1 LTVSK
6 NASVG
11 TQTLRV
17 TPALLKDLRMLR
29 VAVCH
34 PDDADG
40 AQLVQQLQR
49 IGCQVQAFWP
59 PLPQLPEGVELVFLA
74 VRPDIIALD
83 FAWCS
88 GENSPALIAV
98 VAYENPTIVEAVL
111 RIGAKAI
118 LPAPV
123 RSFGL
128 LSALVL
134 ARALNGQIGAQSK
147 RIAKLELKL
156 AGQRNVLEATRILS
170 VSRGI
175 SDDAAFDLI
184 RNQAMAKRVTKEE
197 IATAIVNANDVLNFA
212 R

>member
-1 LTVSK
+1 
-6 NASVG
+6 
-11 TQTLRV
+11 
-17 TPALLKDLRMLR
+17 LLKDLRMLR
-29 VAVCH
+29 VAVFH

-83 FAWCS
+83 FAWVS

-134 ARALNGQIGAQSK
+134 ARQLNGQIGAQSK

>member
-1 LTVSK
+1 MSK
-6 NASVG
+6 NASLG

-29 VAVCH
+29 VAVFH

-40 AQLVQQLQR
+40 TQLVQQLQR

-74 VRPDIIALD
+74 VRPDIVALD
-83 FAWCS
+83 FAWVS

-134 ARALNGQIGAQSK
+134 ARALNAQIGAQSK

>member
-1 LTVSK
+1 MVSK

-29 VAVCH
+29 VAVFH

-88 GENSPALIAV
+88 GENSPALVAV

-134 ARALNGQIGAQSK
+134 ARQLNGQIGTQAK
-147 RIAKLELKL
+147 RIVKLELKL

>member
-1 LTVSK
+1 MSK
-6 NASVG
+6 NASLG

-29 VAVCH
+29 VAVFH

-40 AQLVQQLQR
+40 TQLVQQLQR

-83 FAWCS
+83 FTWCS

-134 ARALNGQIGAQSK
+134 ARALNAQIGAQSR

>member
-1 LTVSK
+1 MSK

-29 VAVCH
+29 VAVFH

-59 PLPQLPEGVELVFLA
+59 PLPQLPEGVEVVFLA

-83 FAWCS
+83 FTWCS

-134 ARALNGQIGAQSK
+134 ARQLNGQIGAQSK

-184 RNQAMAKRVTKEE
+184 RNQAMTKRVTKEE

>member
-1 LTVSK
+1 MSK

-29 VAVCH
+29 IAVFH

-83 FAWCS
+83 FTWCS

-134 ARALNGQIGAQSK
+134 ARQLNGQIGAQSK

-184 RNQAMAKRVTKEE
+184 RNQAMTKRVTKEE

>member
-1 LTVSK
+1 VSK

-29 VAVCH
+29 VAVFH

-83 FAWCS
+83 FTWCS

-134 ARALNGQIGAQSK
+134 ARQLNGQIGAQSK

-184 RNQAMAKRVTKEE
+184 RNQAMTKRVTKEE

>member
-1 LTVSK
+1 MSK

-29 VAVCH
+29 IAVFH

-59 PLPQLPEGVELVFLA
+59 PLPQLPEGVEVVFLA

-83 FAWCS
+83 FTWCS

-134 ARALNGQIGAQSK
+134 ARQLNGQIGAQSK

-184 RNQAMAKRVTKEE
+184 RNQAMTKRVTKEE

>member
-29 VAVCH
+29 VAVFH

-83 FAWCS
+83 FAWVS

>member
-1 LTVSK
+1 MSK

-29 VAVCH
+29 VAVFH

-83 FAWCS
+83 FTWCS

-134 ARALNGQIGAQSK
+134 ARQLNGQIGAQSK

-184 RNQAMAKRVTKEE
+184 RNQAMTKRVTKEE
-197 IATAIVNANDVLNFA
+197 IATAIVNANDVMNFA

>member
-1 LTVSK
+1 MSK
-6 NASVG
+6 NVSVG

-29 VAVCH
+29 IAVFH

-83 FAWCS
+83 FTWCS

-134 ARALNGQIGAQSK
+134 ARQLNGQIGAQSK

-184 RNQAMAKRVTKEE
+184 RNQAMTKRVTKEE

>member
-1 LTVSK
+1 MSK

-29 VAVCH
+29 VAVFH

-83 FAWCS
+83 FTWCS

-134 ARALNGQIGAQSK
+134 ARQLNGQIGAQSK

-184 RNQAMAKRVTKEE
+184 RNQAMTKRVTKEE

>member
-1 LTVSK
+1 VSK
-6 NASVG
+6 NVSVG

-29 VAVCH
+29 IAVFH

-59 PLPQLPEGVELVFLA
+59 PLPQLPEGVEVVFLA

-88 GENSPALIAV
+88 GEGSPTLIAV

-134 ARALNGQIGAQSK
+134 ARQLHGQIGAQSK

-197 IATAIVNANDVLNFA
+197 IATAIVDANDVLNFA

>member
-1 LTVSK
+1 MSK

-29 VAVCH
+29 VAVFH

-88 GENSPALIAV
+88 GEGSPTLIAV

-134 ARALNGQIGAQSK
+134 ARQLNGQIGAQSK

-184 RNQAMAKRVTKEE
+184 RNQAMTKRVTKEE

>member
-1 LTVSK
+1 MSK
-6 NASVG
+6 NASLG

-29 VAVCH
+29 VAVFH

-40 AQLVQQLQR
+40 TQLVQQLQR

-74 VRPDIIALD
+74 VRPDIVALD
-83 FAWCS
+83 FDWCS

-134 ARALNGQIGAQSK
+134 ARALNAQIGAQSK

>member
-1 LTVSK
+1 MSK
-6 NASVG
+6 NVSVG

-29 VAVCH
+29 VAVFH

-83 FAWCS
+83 FTWCS

-134 ARALNGQIGAQSK
+134 ARQLNGQIGAQSK

-184 RNQAMAKRVTKEE
+184 RNQAMTQRVTKEE

>member
-1 LTVSK
+1 MSK
-6 NASVG
+6 NASLG

-29 VAVCH
+29 VAVFH

-40 AQLVQQLQR
+40 TQLVQQLQR

-74 VRPDIIALD
+74 VRPDIVALD
-83 FAWCS
+83 FAWVS

-134 ARALNGQIGAQSK
+134 ARALNAQIGTQSK